1 MHLYTTPHSSSWTI
15 YTANQTLGMQWCA
28 PAIYVKLRPGVYI
41 FDLVEEA
48 CNGAETC
55 IIENEKTKRACG
67 FGFSGGANG
76 VGSYDWRHCARHRPV
91 RHPGIL
97 RTEGTSERSIK

>member
-1 MHLYTTPHSSSWTI
+1 
-15 YTANQTLGMQWCA
+15 MQWCA

-67 FGFSGGANG
+67 FGFSGGDNG
-76 VGSYDWRHCARHRPV
+76 VGLNTIGAIARDIGRYDIRQFFGPKARV
-91 RHPGIL
+91 KGA
-97 RTEGTSERSIK
+97 